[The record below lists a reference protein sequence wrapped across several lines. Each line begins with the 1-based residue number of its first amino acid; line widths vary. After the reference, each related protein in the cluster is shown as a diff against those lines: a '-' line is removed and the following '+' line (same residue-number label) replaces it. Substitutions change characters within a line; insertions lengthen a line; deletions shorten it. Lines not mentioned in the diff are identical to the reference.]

1 MSINGVASEHR
12 QCNNKS
18 RTHSHMA
25 GYAPGHDT
33 PQREV
38 ERLNFNVS
46 PTVAQEVR
54 AMAGEMNISM
64 TQLFRYAFGIL
75 KIATLEAKKNRKL
88 VIADE
93 EGRPVREIVLPG

>member
-1 MSINGVASEHR
+1 MIEGEVR
-12 QCNNKS
+12 P
-18 RTHSHMA
+18 MA
-25 GYAPGHDT
+25 GYAPGRDAGTDAGGT

-46 PTVAQEVR
+46 PTVAKEVR
-54 AMAGEMNISM
+54 AMADEMNISM

-75 KIATLEAKKNRKL
+75 KIAMAEAKKNRKL

-93 EGRPVREIVLPG
+93 DGTPVREIVLPG

>member
-1 MSINGVASEHR
+1 
-12 QCNNKS
+12 
-18 RTHSHMA
+18 MA
-25 GYAPGHDT
+25 GYAPGRDT
-33 PQREV
+33 SADVGGALQREV

-46 PTVAQEVR
+46 PAVAKEVR
-54 AMAGEMNISM
+54 AMADEMNISM

-75 KIATLEAKKNRKL
+75 KIAMLEAKKNRKL